1 MEELEKVELVREK
14 CDVSYEEAREALKA
28 SDYDVLDA
36 IVQLERAAKEAKEAV
51 DKMNAPEEPE
61 VIEAIPEIIEPEEEP
76 EVAVDPEPEPQPEV
90 KSAPKAEQAKAHK
103 VWNSFRDSVKRVLRG
118 GLDLTFVAE
127 RNGEEVFSVP
137 VLFVVIGLLMWG
149 AAIWLMVIGLFFG
162 FRYRTEGA
170 SPMTINVNEAM
181 DKAADLAEDIKRDI
195 A

>member
-51 DKMNAPEEPE
+51 AKMNAP
-61 VIEAIPEIIEPEEEP
+61 EEP

-162 FRYRTEGA
+162 FRYRIEGA